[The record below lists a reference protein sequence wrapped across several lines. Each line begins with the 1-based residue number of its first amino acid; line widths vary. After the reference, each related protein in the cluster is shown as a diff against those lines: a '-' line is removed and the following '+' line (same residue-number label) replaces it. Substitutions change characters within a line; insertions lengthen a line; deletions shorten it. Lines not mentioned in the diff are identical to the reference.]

1 MKDIEKNRAINIL
14 VPRLIDK
21 TKNLQ
26 KEIKSRILLNKIF
39 SEFENKASNK
49 LNYFIKNSRKRYN
62 CGKFGNNID
71 SFLSETER
79 DNIKEANKIINNDFY
94 KDSEMKLEK
103 KKMKY
108 KSTTKLFSDINDIFE
123 KIKYP
128 LDEKFNRNSRKQI
141 QLILNNKDIEK
152 PKSEIQ
158 KVIIN
163 KISPKQRNIIR
174 FYNQKARTT
183 DKQVINSQLEKDQK
197 SIQNSIDEYLN
208 KINSQFLTGR
218 INSFINNQ
226 GHQKIQYNLESYNNR
241 PKIKFPKINLLNYY
255 NQLNRPIQPKIIK
268 RKIFLKSPDISKVL
282 PYYKSF
288 KKKEKKEKNSKENNK
303 IPFITEVDIKV
314 NKKDY
319 DYDNTQDIVYSSAN
333 NELNI
338 KQKIDNKRK
347 LLDDLLGFD
356 NIPRITVYNKIIKQ
370 KKEKMKLEKLNKI
383 KSTDNFNISIKE
395 KMNNIIN
402 NEMKKLEDLETKLLS
417 KSKIYK

>member
-218 INSFINNQ
+218 INNQ
-226 GHQKIQYNLESYNNR
+226 SHQKIQYNLESYNNR

-255 NQLNRPIQPKIIK
+255 NQLNRPLQPKIIK

-288 KKKEKKEKNSKENNK
+288 KKKEKKEKISKENNK

>member
-218 INSFINNQ
+218 INNQ
-226 GHQKIQYNLESYNNR
+226 SHQKIQYNLESYNNR

-356 NIPRITVYNKIIKQ
+356 NIPRISVYNKIIKQ

-402 NEMKKLEDLETKLLS
+402 NEMKKLEELETKLLS

>member
-218 INSFINNQ
+218 INNQ
-226 GHQKIQYNLESYNNR
+226 SHQKIQYNLESYNNR

-288 KKKEKKEKNSKENNK
+288 KKKEKKEKISKENNK

-338 KQKIDNKRK
+338 KQKIENKRK

>member
-218 INSFINNQ
+218 INNQ
-226 GHQKIQYNLESYNNR
+226 SHQKIQYNLESYNNR

-268 RKIFLKSPDISKVL
+268 WKIFLKSPDISKVL

-288 KKKEKKEKNSKENNK
+288 KKKEKKEKISKENNK

-356 NIPRITVYNKIIKQ
+356 NIPRISVYNKIIKQ

>member
-218 INSFINNQ
+218 INNQ

-288 KKKEKKEKNSKENNK
+288 KKKEKKEKISKENNK

>member
-1 MKDIEKNRAINIL
+1 MKDIEKNRAINLL
-14 VPRLIDK
+14 VPRLINK
-21 TKNLQ
+21 TENLQ
-26 KEIKSRILLNKIF
+26 KEIKTRLLLNKIF
-39 SEFENKASNK
+39 SEFENKATNK
-49 LNYFIKNSRKRYN
+49 FNYFIKNSRKRYD
-62 CGKFGNNID
+62 CGKFGNNLD
-71 SFLSETER
+71 TFLSETER

-218 INSFINNQ
+218 INNQ
-226 GHQKIQYNLESYNNR
+226 SHQKIQYNLESYKNR

-288 KKKEKKEKNSKENNK
+288 KKKEKKEKISKENNK

-338 KQKIDNKRK
+338 KQKIENKRK

>member
-108 KSTTKLFSDINDIFE
+108 KSTTKLFSDINKIFE

-208 KINSQFLTGR
+208 KINSQFLTAR
-218 INSFINNQ
+218 INNQ

-255 NQLNRPIQPKIIK
+255 NQFNRPTQPKIIK

-282 PYYKSF
+282 SCYKSF

-314 NKKDY
+314 NKKDC
-319 DYDNTQDIVYSSAN
+319 DYNNTQDIVYSSAN

-338 KQKIDNKRK
+338 KQNIDNKRK

-356 NIPRITVYNKIIKQ
+356 NIPRISVYNKIIKQ

-383 KSTDNFNISIKE
+383 KSTDNFDISIKE

-402 NEMKKLEDLETKLLS
+402 NEMKKLEDLEAKLLS
-417 KSKIYK
+417 KSKI

>member
-218 INSFINNQ
+218 INNQ
-226 GHQKIQYNLESYNNR
+226 SHQKIQYNLESYNNR

-288 KKKEKKEKNSKENNK
+288 KKKEKKEKISKENNK

-338 KQKIDNKRK
+338 KQKIENKRK

-356 NIPRITVYNKIIKQ
+356 NIPRISVYNKIIKQ

>member
-183 DKQVINSQLEKDQK
+183 DKQVINFQLEKDQK

-218 INSFINNQ
+218 INNQ
-226 GHQKIQYNLESYNNR
+226 SHQKIQYNLESYNNR

-319 DYDNTQDIVYSSAN
+319 DYDNTQDIVFSSAN

-338 KQKIDNKRK
+338 KQKIENKRK

-402 NEMKKLEDLETKLLS
+402 NEMKKLEELETKLLS

>member
-218 INSFINNQ
+218 INNQ
-226 GHQKIQYNLESYNNR
+226 SHQKIQYNLESYNNR

-288 KKKEKKEKNSKENNK
+288 KKKEKKEKISKEKNK

-338 KQKIDNKRK
+338 KQKIENKRK

-356 NIPRITVYNKIIKQ
+356 NIPRISVYNKIIKQ

>member
-218 INSFINNQ
+218 INNQ
-226 GHQKIQYNLESYNNR
+226 SHQKIQYNLESYNNR

-288 KKKEKKEKNSKENNK
+288 KKKEKKEKISKENNK

-338 KQKIDNKRK
+338 KQKIENKRK

-395 KMNNIIN
+395 KMNNII
-402 NEMKKLEDLETKLLS
+402 
-417 KSKIYK
+417 IYIFSILITILFLNPLIFSFHY

>member
-218 INSFINNQ
+218 INNQ

-338 KQKIDNKRK
+338 KQKIENKRK

>member
-1 MKDIEKNRAINIL
+1 MKEIEKNRAINIL

-218 INSFINNQ
+218 INNKS
-226 GHQKIQYNLESYNNR
+226 HQKIQYNLESYNNR

-356 NIPRITVYNKIIKQ
+356 NIPRISVYNKIIKQ

>member
-218 INSFINNQ
+218 INNQ

-255 NQLNRPIQPKIIK
+255 NQLNRPLQPKIIK

-288 KKKEKKEKNSKENNK
+288 KKKEKKEKISKENNK

>member
-218 INSFINNQ
+218 INNQ
-226 GHQKIQYNLESYNNR
+226 SHQKIQYNLESYNNR

-288 KKKEKKEKNSKENNK
+288 KKKEKKEKISKENNK

-338 KQKIDNKRK
+338 KQKIENKRK

-402 NEMKKLEDLETKLLS
+402 NEMKKLEDLEIKLLS

>member
-218 INSFINNQ
+218 INNQ

-303 IPFITEVDIKV
+303 IPFITELDIKV

-417 KSKIYK
+417 KSKKYK

>member
-218 INSFINNQ
+218 INNQ
-226 GHQKIQYNLESYNNR
+226 SHQKIQYNLESYNNR

-288 KKKEKKEKNSKENNK
+288 KKKEKKGKNSKENNK

>member
-218 INSFINNQ
+218 INNQ
-226 GHQKIQYNLESYNNR
+226 SHQKIQYNLESYNNR

-338 KQKIDNKRK
+338 KQKIENKRK

>member
-218 INSFINNQ
+218 INNQ
-226 GHQKIQYNLESYNNR
+226 SHQKIQYNLESYNNR

-338 KQKIDNKRK
+338 KQKIENKRK

-356 NIPRITVYNKIIKQ
+356 NIPRITVYNKIIKK

-417 KSKIYK
+417 KSKIHK

>member
-218 INSFINNQ
+218 INNQ
-226 GHQKIQYNLESYNNR
+226 SHQKIQYNLESYNNR

-288 KKKEKKEKNSKENNK
+288 KKKEKKEKKIKENDK

-338 KQKIDNKRK
+338 KQKIENKRK

-356 NIPRITVYNKIIKQ
+356 NIPRISVYNKIIKQ

>member
-218 INSFINNQ
+218 INNQ
-226 GHQKIQYNLESYNNR
+226 SHQKIQYNLESYNNR

-288 KKKEKKEKNSKENNK
+288 KKKEKNSKENNK

>member
-218 INSFINNQ
+218 INNQ
-226 GHQKIQYNLESYNNR
+226 SHQKIQYNLESYNNR

-288 KKKEKKEKNSKENNK
+288 KKKEKKEKKIKENDK

-338 KQKIDNKRK
+338 KQKIENKRK

-356 NIPRITVYNKIIKQ
+356 NIPRISVYNKIIKQ

-417 KSKIYK
+417 KSKIFK

>member
-218 INSFINNQ
+218 INNQ

-288 KKKEKKEKNSKENNK
+288 KKKEKKEKISKENNK

-338 KQKIDNKRK
+338 KQKIENKRK

-356 NIPRITVYNKIIKQ
+356 NIPRISVYNKIIKQ

>member
-26 KEIKSRILLNKIF
+26 IEIKSRILLNKIF

-218 INSFINNQ
+218 INNQ
-226 GHQKIQYNLESYNNR
+226 SHQKIQYNLESYNNR

-288 KKKEKKEKNSKENNK
+288 KKKEKKEKISKENNK

-338 KQKIDNKRK
+338 KQKIENKRK

>member
-218 INSFINNQ
+218 INNQ
-226 GHQKIQYNLESYNNR
+226 SHQKIQYNLESYNNR

-303 IPFITEVDIKV
+303 IPFITEIDIKV

-402 NEMKKLEDLETKLLS
+402 NEMKKLEELETKLLS

>member
-1 MKDIEKNRAINIL
+1 MKEIEKNRAINIL

-174 FYNQKARTT
+174 FYNHKARTT

-218 INSFINNQ
+218 INNKS
-226 GHQKIQYNLESYNNR
+226 HQKIQYNLESYNNR

>member
-218 INSFINNQ
+218 INNQ
-226 GHQKIQYNLESYNNR
+226 SHQKIQYNLESYNNR

-338 KQKIDNKRK
+338 KQKIENKRK

-417 KSKIYK
+417 KSKIHK

>member
-218 INSFINNQ
+218 INNQ
-226 GHQKIQYNLESYNNR
+226 SHQKIQYNLESYNNR

-268 RKIFLKSPDISKVL
+268 KKIFLKSPDISKVL

>member
-218 INSFINNQ
+218 INNQ

-417 KSKIYK
+417 K

>member
-218 INSFINNQ
+218 INNQ
-226 GHQKIQYNLESYNNR
+226 SHQKIQYNLESYNNR

-268 RKIFLKSPDISKVL
+268 KKIFLKSPDISKVL

-288 KKKEKKEKNSKENNK
+288 KKKEKKEKISKENNK

-356 NIPRITVYNKIIKQ
+356 NIPRISVYNKIIKQ

>member
-218 INSFINNQ
+218 INNQ

-288 KKKEKKEKNSKENNK
+288 KKKEKKEKKIKENDK

>member
-218 INSFINNQ
+218 INNQ

-288 KKKEKKEKNSKENNK
+288 KKKEKKEKISKENNK

-338 KQKIDNKRK
+338 KQKIENKRK

-356 NIPRITVYNKIIKQ
+356 NIPRITVYNKINKQ

>member
-218 INSFINNQ
+218 INNQ
-226 GHQKIQYNLESYNNR
+226 SHQKIQYNLESYNNR

-255 NQLNRPIQPKIIK
+255 NQLNRPMQPKIIK